1 MLGSVKVRL
10 VMTDHNANKQ
20 VHVLMKSKTLLLS
33 DGKRVLASMALCRP
47 FATVFVFPGR
57 KIYFV

>member
-1 MLGSVKVRL
+1 
-10 VMTDHNANKQ
+10 MTDHNANKQ